1 MHSDIRSQIMDEIPT
16 TRGIITQNAPLAG
29 INWFRTGGNA
39 EVLFQPADAEDLRS
53 FLTELKPRIP
63 ITVLGLGSN
72 SLIRDGGV
80 PGIVIHLGKNFNE
93 INFDCEDILAGA
105 GALDVAVSRACRD
118 HSLTGLEFLNGIP
131 GTIGGALRMNAGA
144 YGREIADVLI
154 SAKAFDRSGKIHEL
168 SAKEFGF
175 AYRHIAI
182 EEDWIFVSARMRGLT
197 DDRTKIDARMSE
209 IASDRRSSQP
219 IQQQTSGSTFK
230 NPPGQKAWQL
240 IEAAGCRGLSVG
252 DAVVS
257 EQHCNFLINLGTATA
272 KDLETLG
279 EEVRDRVKRQ
289 SGVLLEWE
297 IKRIGIPLGGIT

>member
-1 MHSDIRSQIMDEIPT
+1 MRSDIRGQIIDKIPE
-16 TRGIITQNAPLAG
+16 TRGIITENAPLAG
-29 INWFRTGGNA
+29 INWFRTGGKA
-39 EVLFQPADAEDLRS
+39 EVLFQPADADDLRL
-53 FLTELKPRIP
+53 FLRDLKPRIH

-93 INFDCEDILAGA
+93 IVFDGEDVLAGA
-105 GALDVAVSRACRD
+105 GALDVAVSRACRN
-118 HSLTGLEFLNGIP
+118 HSLAGLEFLSGIP

-154 SAKAFDRSGKIHEL
+154 SAKAIGPDGQIHEI
-168 SAKEFGF
+168 SAEDFGF
-175 AYRHIAI
+175 AYRHVALK
-182 EEDWIFVSARMRGLT
+182 EDWIFISARMHGSA
-197 DDRTKIDARMSE
+197 DDRTKIDARMSK
-209 IASDRRSSQP
+209 IARDRRSTQP

-230 NPPGQKAWQL
+230 NPPGAKAWQL

-252 DAVVS
+252 DAIVS
-257 EQHCNFLINLGTATA
+257 EQHCNFLINLGNATA
-272 KDLETLG
+272 EDLETLG

-297 IKRIGIPLGGIT
+297 IQRIGIPLGTVI

>member
-39 EVLFQPADAEDLRS
+39 EVLFQPADADDLRS
-53 FLTELKPRIP
+53 FLIELKPRIP

-93 INFDCEDILAGA
+93 INFDGEDILVGA

-182 EEDWIFVSARMRGLT
+182 EEDWIFVSTRMRGLT
-197 DDRTKIDARMSE
+197 DDRAKIDARMSE
-209 IASDRRSSQP
+209 IASDRRSAQP

-279 EEVRDRVKRQ
+279 EEVRDRVKHQ

-297 IKRIGIPLGGIT
+297 IKRIGIPFGAIT